1 MELIKN
7 ENKIKVLIFDTSELD
22 LAISDSFD
30 LNILATND
38 YFNALILSKIINQ
51 TNIFKF
57 KFLKNKIIK
66 NNFLNIKR
74 KKTNTSFAKKILNF
88 KSSNICFMDT
98 YMLRYQSILLKLF
111 TNKVPS
117 FFNFN
122 LNVRE
127 NKIDIYKRQKLIL
140 TNEKN
145 DKFHIIISE

>member
-7 ENKIKVLIFDTSELD
+7 ENKINKVLIFDTSELD

-30 LNILATND
+30 LNILANND

-57 KFLKNKIIK
+57 KFFKNKIIK

-88 KSSNICFMDT
+88 KSSNIC
-98 YMLRYQSILLKLF
+98 LWILICLDI
-111 TNKVPS
+111 KV
-117 FFNFN
+117 
-122 LNVRE
+122 
-127 NKIDIYKRQKLIL
+127 Y
-140 TNEKN
+140 
-145 DKFHIIISE
+145 